1 MRELIRCFLTPA
13 LLRCFHVLSL
23 LMFQIHCPVME
34 LHERL
39 PTMLSINLRKQ
50 TLELEQQLLNIIDD
64 TCRLVGCLEVV
75 GF

>member
-1 MRELIRCFLTPA
+1 
-13 LLRCFHVLSL
+13 
-23 LMFQIHCPVME
+23 MFQIHCPVME